1 MNKTESLKASII
13 DAGYKYAKDCFDSEE
28 QDEDAIRLLDGRL
41 DPNFL
46 SIYDAAGHII
56 GYSPE
61 EVIQLDTSVF
71 PEKIDSKGMWELMES
86 LLDDDPEYYFI
97 EGERK
102 YINEIYGDDWER

>member
-1 MNKTESLKASII
+1 MNKSDSLKASII
-13 DAGYKYAKDCFDSEE
+13 EAGYIYAKDCFNSEE
-28 QDEDAIRLLDGRL
+28 QDADALRLEDGRL

-46 SIYDAAGHII
+46 SIYDAAGHIL

-61 EVIQLDTSVF
+61 EVIKLDPNVF
-71 PEKIDSKGMWELMES
+71 PEKFDSKGMWDLMES

-102 YINEIYGDDWER
+102 YINEIYGEEWER

>member
-1 MNKTESLKASII
+1 MNKSDSLKASII
-13 DAGYKYAKDCFDSEE
+13 EAGYLYAKDCFNSEE
-28 QDEDAIRLLDGRL
+28 QDPDALRLPDGRL

-46 SIYDAAGHII
+46 SIYDAPGHIM

-61 EVIQLDTSVF
+61 DVILLDPNIFTD
-71 PEKIDSKGMWELMES
+71 KLDSKGMWELMDS

-102 YINEIYGDDWER
+102 YINEIYGENWER